1 MKLLKCIIL
10 FFIILALYIINSIL
24 MNDPPKWVPYLLSLI
39 SFWLN
44 NLLELPKK
52 VLIYFTS
59 QEYYQAHESIL
70 KFIIPAFWT
79 LISSFFIK
87 NKQDQFKLLEKLDS
101 GLIGNKQKYAF
112 EPKGLKQK
120 IFNSLGWFF
129 LTDLEDFVLYRLS
142 MLMPNV
148 HRRTLAKQ
156 LRQMNRTHRMKTT
169 EGGNITVTAFDKVSL
184 LGKSKKI
191 LPQFDNDEP
200 YECIIASG
208 LLINK
213 KNYIAVDLIV
223 TKGVISRLQFQSDK
237 NIESIKGSFVIQD
250 IVIHHSL
257 TDKKKLYGE
266 EYDDENED
274 ED

>member
-10 FFIILALYIINSIL
+10 FLIIFALYIINSIL
-24 MNDPPKWVPYLLSLI
+24 MNDPPKWAPYVLSLV

-52 VLIYFTS
+52 ILIYFNS
-59 QEYYQAHESIL
+59 EEYYQSHESIL
-70 KFIIPAFWT
+70 KLIIPGFWT
-79 LISSFFIK
+79 FIGSFFIK
-87 NKQDQFKLLEKLDS
+87 NKNDQFKLLEKLDS
-101 GLIGNKQKYAF
+101 GLIGDKQKYAF
-112 EPKGLKQK
+112 EPKGIKQK
-120 IFNSLGWFF
+120 LFNTLGWFF

-148 HRRTLAKQ
+148 HRKTLFKQ

-169 EGGNITVTAFDKVSL
+169 EGGNITVTAFDKISR

-191 LPQFDNDEP
+191 NTTFDNEEP

-213 KNYIAVDLIV
+213 KNYIAVDLIA
-223 TKGVISRLQFQSDK
+223 TEGVISRLQFQSDK

-257 TDKKKLYGE
+257 TDKKKLYGD
-266 EYDDENED
+266 EYDDES
-274 ED
+274 